1 LGEEGDVIRVS
12 LIGTVLVLAGLVLG
26 SATTVNAANP
36 LVPNLKALPAS
47 ELRIEVLGDGSR
59 HLRFSTTSVNIGDGP
74 LEVRG
79 GLVTGDSQQV
89 DQRVY
94 DSAGGF
100 VDYSAGFMTYHV
112 EHAHMHFDDYAEMV
126 LQPVDASG
134 ASARTGAKQTFCIID
149 TDKYNTRLP
158 GSPKRAVYTNC
169 SSDVQGM
176 SVGWGD
182 TYRYYLFGQSID
194 ISGLPDGIYD
204 LQIRIDP
211 KDKLVEKDSSDNVST
226 VRIEL
231 AGNSVSQIG
240 GATGPGR
247 GNGRR

>member
-1 LGEEGDVIRVS
+1 VIRVG
-12 LIGTVLVLAGLVLG
+12 LIGTLLIFTGLQVG
-26 SATTVNAANP
+26 SSTSVNAANP
-36 LVPNLKALPAS
+36 LVPNLKALPAT

-59 HLRFSTTSVNIGDGP
+59 HLRFSTTSVNDGDGP

-79 GLVTGDSQQV
+79 GQVTGDSQQV
-89 DQRVY
+89 SQRVY

-112 EHAHMHFDDYAEMV
+112 EHAHMHFDDYAEMT
-126 LQPVDASG
+126 LQPVDAPG
-134 ASARTGAKQTFCIID
+134 ASARSGAKQTFCIID

-158 GSPKRAVYTNC
+158 GAPKRAVYTNC

-194 ISGLPDGIYD
+194 ISALPDGVYD
-204 LQIRIDP
+204 LEIRIDP
-211 KDKLVEKDSSDNVST
+211 KNKIVEKDDSDNASS
-226 VRIEL
+226 VRIQL
-231 AGNSVSQIG
+231 DGNSVTLLGDAQR
-240 GATGPGR
+240 PGR
-247 GNGRR
+247 GNGRH